1 MSGAK
6 RDDRRIEAEGA
17 LRYWREVRGYAGAYA
32 LLERYLESRV
42 ALLGGDPDQVVPRTK
57 RRKGAK
63 A

>member
-1 MSGAK
+1 MSAAG
-6 RDDRRIEAEGA
+6 RGDRRAEAEAA

-42 ALLGGDPDQVVPRTK
+42 VVLGGDPDQVVPRTK